1 MPIAYRARDGQ
12 LTFNLDEY
20 RLASVLNL
28 VCARPERCEIRDSS
42 GVGPLDRK
50 LDT

>member
-20 RLASVLNL
+20 RLAHALNL
-28 VCARPERCEIRDSS
+28 VRACPEHVDLIERYGI
-42 GVGPLDRK
+42 VDRK
-50 LDT
+50 LDTR

>member
-20 RLASVLNL
+20 RLACVLNL
-28 VCARPERCEIRDSS
+28 VCARPERCRVEIGRC
-42 GVGPLDRK
+42 GPMWDRR
-50 LDT
+50 